1 MKSLRTAIIA
11 LFCILFSVSAASA
24 QESDEIV
31 AELKAPLGLS
41 DEQAQQMSA
50 LMTKYKGQMDKTLAK
65 HEDAEEPDVE
75 AMIADVRGVRDG
87 YRKELSKILSK
98 EQNQAYLNKVE
109 EVIEEMFSDIAEIR
123 LIDMQPKLT
132 LSDEQVEK
140 LAPVLGKSMREIVR
154 IAFENAGTR
163 LGIRKKIK
171 IGKTLKRLQRDTRTA
186 VEGILT
192 PEQLKAFDAYRE
204 EQKAKNSK

>member
-1 MKSLRTAIIA
+1 MKCIRSAIIA
-11 LFCILFSVSAASA
+11 MFCILLSVSSASA

-50 LMTKYKGQMDKTLAK
+50 LMTKYKDQMDKTLAK

-75 AMIADVRGVRDG
+75 AMFADVRGVRDG

-98 EQNQAYLNKVE
+98 EQNQAYLSKVE
-109 EVIEEMFSDIAEIR
+109 EIIEEMFSDIAEIR
-123 LIDMQPKLT
+123 INKMQPKLP
-132 LSDEQVEK
+132 LSDEHIEK

-154 IAFENAGTR
+154 IVFENAGTR
-163 LGIRKKIK
+163 LGLRKKIK
-171 IGKTLKRLQRDTRTA
+171 IGKSLKKLQRDTRTA

>member
-1 MKSLRTAIIA
+1 MKCIRSAIIA
-11 LFCILFSVSAASA
+11 MFCILLSVSSASA

-41 DEQAQQMSA
+41 GEQAQQMSA
-50 LMTKYKGQMDKTLAK
+50 LMTKYKDQMDKTLAK

-98 EQNQAYLNKVE
+98 EQNQAYLSKVE
-109 EVIEEMFSDIAEIR
+109 EIIEEMFSDIAEIR

-154 IAFENAGTR
+154 IVFDNAGTR
-163 LGIRKKIK
+163 LGLRKKIK
-171 IGKTLKRLQRDTRTA
+171 IGKSLKKLQRDTRTA

>member
-1 MKSLRTAIIA
+1 MKCIRSAIIA
-11 LFCILFSVSAASA
+11 MFCILLSVSSASA

-50 LMTKYKGQMDKTLAK
+50 LMTKYKDQMDKTLAK

-98 EQNQAYLNKVE
+98 EQNQAYLSKVE
-109 EVIEEMFSDIAEIR
+109 EIIEEMFSDIAEIR

-154 IAFENAGTR
+154 IVFENAGTR
-163 LGIRKKIK
+163 LGLRKKIK
-171 IGKTLKRLQRDTRTA
+171 IGKSLKKLQRDTRTA

>member
-11 LFCILFSVSAASA
+11 LFCVLLSVSSASA

-50 LMTKYKGQMDKTLAK
+50 LMTKYKDQMDKTLAK

-98 EQNQAYLNKVE
+98 EQNQAYLSKVDE
-109 EVIEEMFSDIAEIR
+109 IIVEMFSDIAEIR

-171 IGKTLKRLQRDTRTA
+171 IGKTLKKLQRDTRTA